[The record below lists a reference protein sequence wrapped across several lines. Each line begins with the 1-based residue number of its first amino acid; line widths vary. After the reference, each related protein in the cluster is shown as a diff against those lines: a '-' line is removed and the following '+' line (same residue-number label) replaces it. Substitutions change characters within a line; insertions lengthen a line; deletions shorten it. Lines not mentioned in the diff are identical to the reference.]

1 MQSEMACHIG
11 SMGKYFCRICKVKG
25 HDTAGK
31 ESNPAR
37 DTTQAQNGN
46 DSIGEEFSG
55 SESEA
60 HNDTS
65 LNSARKR
72 TKETM
77 EELVTRV
84 KQFVKVMLDI
94 SGRWTLIASNC

>member
-25 HDTAGK
+25 HGTVAK
-31 ESNPAR
+31 ESNSAQ
-37 DTTQAQNGN
+37 DTTRAEDHDNN
-46 DSIGEEFSG
+46 IAEEFSG
-55 SESEA
+55 SEYETR
-60 HNDTS
+60 NDAP
-65 LNSARKR
+65 LKSARKR

-84 KQFVKVMLDI
+84 KQFVKVIFNI
-94 SGRWTLIASNC
+94 SERRTRGI